1 MAPRTEIRLYLLA
14 ALCIAAVLAAF
25 LVPRYLLPHYL
36 EQSARRKV
44 EQTRRDM
51 RAIALAVEQYLADHP
66 NLDHGQRAASL
77 PAVSP
82 ELMAMTQALRAYAI
96 DHDFPLVTICRLRA
110 GIASGSVEVLEARPT
125 TDSWPSS
132 LGGRPARLVGHGVLV
147 APEASSEWTMSITLY
162 DPTNGLISADGR
174 VRQ

>member
-51 RAIALAVEQYLADHP
+51 RAIASSLEQYFLDHP
-66 NLDHGQRAASL
+66 EVYERSVTSSL
-77 PAVSP
+77 PASP
-82 ELMAMTQALRAYAI
+82 ELMAMTQALRVYAI